1 MARMVELSVVIP
13 VYNEEDNLPLL
24 WPELRGVLEQM
35 AVSFEVLFVEEG
47 IASAIS
53 RMSLEEA
60 IEILHKYNFA
70 KIKV

>member
-1 MARMVELSVVIP
+1 MKNTPLHSTSSDGMIQVTEPERGHFA
-13 VYNEEDNLPLL
+13 EETIKG
-24 WPELRGVLEQM
+24 W
-35 AVSFEVLFVEEG
+35 ATEVLFVEEG